1 MYGSCSISLL
11 GLAYVIIGV
20 IVALNTKLPIYDFGG
35 LVSFVLVIFLWP
47 LVLLGVELPRID
59 IVA

>member
-20 IVALNTKLPIYDFGG
+20 IVALNTKLPINDFDG

-47 LVLLGVELPRID
+47 LALLGVELPSID